1 VLVALLVPPQLTFD
15 GRGLHDVAAGTR
27 TVTL

>member
-1 VLVALLVPPQLTFD
+1 VPPLLTMG